1 MAISLKLSPGKAVKG
16 LAKSSFLVAASS
28 AVLAVLCGL
37 ILWGTSL
44 GEPWTN
50 ASYDYLFRFGT
61 HAVTNRVTLIL
72 MDNDAFDSFH
82 QTRGEPWDRGRHA
95 QLLNRLADDGA
106 ALVVMDSFFH
116 TLRDPE
122 KDAALA
128 AAMQRQQ
135 RLVLMAEQS
144 QVIHPELAGAQ
155 PLLPADV
162 FLNAARTNWGVAW
175 VDPDVDGIVRRHW
188 PFPSPGPYPSLAE
201 TAARA
206 FGAPVASGQQERW
219 LRYYGNDGQ
228 WTQLSYRF
236 ALSQPTNFFRGQIV
250 FIGTQPKTTL
260 PDDGELDKFLT
271 PYTRWTHEA
280 SGGVTIMLTSFLN
293 LVNGDWLH
301 RPAGWVELTALIIS
315 GIFLGAGLCRLKPL
329 LACVAAGVFAGA
341 VALGAI
347 SWSYYSNTWF
357 PWLIISGAQVP
368 CALAVALVSRVAFA
382 QRTGT
387 KTEIIEPLP
396 VTPGYELF
404 QPPIGE
410 GAYGK
415 VWLARNKAGQWR
427 ALKAIYLASFNQN
440 TGPYDR
446 EFAGVTR
453 YQAVSGQHPGLLRVD
468 FVSAKLAGYFY
479 YVMELGDSLATGWEK
494 TPTQYQPHDL
504 AAERARAPQKRLPV
518 RECIRLGLRLTEAL
532 EFLHQRGLTH
542 RDIKPQNIIFVN
554 GQPKLADLGLI
565 AEIRPE
571 NQMKTIVGTPGY
583 MPPLP
588 ERPGTPQADIFSLGM
603 VLYVMC
609 AGRDAALFPD
619 ISTHLVS
626 SEEVA
631 SFMPFNALIL
641 KACQPDVTHRYAT
654 AAEMHAA
661 LLALKE
667 KLKLD

>member
-1 MAISLKLSPGKAVKG
+1 MKGRAIHPPALIQSALG
-16 LAKSSFLVAASS
+16 

-37 ILWGTSL
+37 LLWGTSL

-50 ASYDYLFRFGT
+50 ASYDYLFRFGS

-72 MDNDAFDSFH
+72 MDNDAFESFH
-82 QTRGEPWDRGRHA
+82 QTRGEPWDRSLHA

-106 ALVVMDSFFH
+106 SLVVMDSFFRY
-116 TLRDPE
+116 TNNPA

-128 AAMQRQQ
+128 AAMQRQP

-144 QVIHPELAGAQ
+144 QVIHPDIAGAQ
-155 PLLPADV
+155 PILPAEI
-162 FLNAARTNWGVAW
+162 FLNAAKTNWGVAW
-175 VDPDVDGIVRRHW
+175 VDPDDGIVRQHW
-188 PFPSPGPYPSLAE
+188 PFPSPGPYPSMAE
-201 TAARA
+201 TAARV
-206 FGAPVASGQQERW
+206 FGTPETGGRQERW
-219 LRYYGNDGQ
+219 LRYYGEDGA
-228 WTQLSYRF
+228 WTKLSYRF
-236 ALSQPTNFFRGQIV
+236 ALSQPTNFYHGQIV
-250 FIGTQPKTTL
+250 FIGTWPKTSL
-260 PDDGELDKFLT
+260 PDGEPDEFST
-271 PYTRWTHEA
+271 PYSRWNREA
-280 SGGVTIMLTSFLN
+280 TGGVRIMLTSFLN
-293 LVNGDWLH
+293 LVNDDWLR
-301 RPAGWVELTALIIS
+301 RPAGGLELLLLVIS
-315 GIFLGAGLCRLKPL
+315 GIFLGAGLIRLRPFM
-329 LACVAAGVFAGA
+329 ACMTAAVFAG
-341 VALGAI
+341 VIALAAI
-347 SWSYYSNTWF
+347 LWSFHSNYWF

-368 CALAVALVSRVAFA
+368 CALTVSLIARIAFA
-382 QRTGT
+382 SEATG
-387 KTEIIEPLP
+387 KKAVTEKLP

-427 ALKAIYLASFNQN
+427 ALKAIYLSSFNQN

-453 YQAVSGQHPGLLRVD
+453 YQAVSGKHPGLLRVD
-468 FVSAKLAGYFY
+468 FVSAKLDGYFY
-479 YVMELGDSLATGWEK
+479 YVMELADSTSPRWEK
-494 TPTQYQPHDL
+494 FPAQYQPHDL
-504 AAERARAPQKRLPV
+504 AAERARSAGKRLPV
-518 RECIRLGLRLTEAL
+518 RECLRLGLVLTEAL
-532 EFLHQRGLTH
+532 EFLHQQGLTH

-571 NQMKTIVGTPGY
+571 NQQKTIVGTPGY

-609 AGRDAALFPD
+609 AGRDAGFFPD

-626 SEEVA
+626 SDEAA
-631 SFMPFNALIL
+631 SFLPFNAIIL
-641 KACQPDVTHRYAT
+641 KACQPDAARRYAS
-654 AAEMHAA
+654 AAEMHQA

-667 KLKLD
+667 KLALE